1 MFRRKFLVTAA
12 AAACPALISRPLFA
26 ASEFVDGTNIR
37 RNQECPIPYDNSV
50 RDRLWMWGHDAGSLG
65 SYIPEEE
72 GGGRILPAAAI
83 KTMGIPNVC
92 MVPFTGTPRPEE
104 YDGYARQFNDPAI
117 KRLTWSFVHASK
129 EDTQAIKAAALR
141 QAAKYGNF
149 VGLDMDDFFRGHLNA
164 STTDRPVSIAPAA
177 LTPAQVV
184 DVQKE
189 LDTTAPKCRGRKLD
203 LSIVWYT
210 HQIHPAIK
218 RHIDQVDVVY
228 FWTWNANHLIDLEEN
243 FNAFRAICPDVRV
256 RLGVYMWN
264 FNNKAIIPIELMK
277 HQLDLAY
284 RWLKSGEVEGLIF
297 HCTPLCDMNLEAVEY
312 SRRWID
318 SHGDEKVH

>member
-26 ASEFVDGTNIR
+26 ASEFVDGRTFGATK
-37 RNQECPIPYDNSV
+37 SV
-50 RDRLWMWGHDAGSLG
+50 RSRTTIVSATRLWMWGHDAGSLG

-117 KRLTWSFVHASK
+117 KRLTWSFVHASR

-177 LTPAQVV
+177 LTPHKCRRS
-184 DVQKE
+184 KE

-203 LSIVWYT
+203 LSIVCT
-210 HQIHPAIK
+210 PI
-218 RHIDQVDVVY
+218 RSSRDQ
-228 FWTWNANHLIDLEEN
+228 A
-243 FNAFRAICPDVRV
+243 
-256 RLGVYMWN
+256 
-264 FNNKAIIPIELMK
+264 
-277 HQLDLAY
+277 AY
-284 RWLKSGEVEGLIF
+284 RPG
-297 HCTPLCDMNLEAVEY
+297 
-312 SRRWID
+312 
-318 SHGDEKVH
+318 